1 LRFAPAFTLPL
12 VSLVVDMASLAFWA
26 AWREDVRAM
35 MTAQLLA
42 QDDLKSINAGRLAI
56 NDFIELDN

>member
-1 LRFAPAFTLPL
+1 
-12 VSLVVDMASLAFWA
+12 MASLAFWA